1 MASGIVGTGREDAI
15 QTLIGLMEDSD
26 DKVRNWA
33 TFGLGTQ
40 CVEDSAEIR
49 EALRKRLNDT
59 FEDAR
64 YEAIWGL
71 ARRRDEKALRLLL
84 ERLGT
89 DHCSGDEMTAAEILG
104 LDYKTPVYH
113 LRAGLR
119 ALL

>member
-1 MASGIVGTGREDAI
+1 VASGIVGTGHEDAI
-15 QTLIGLMEDSD
+15 QTLICLMEDSD
-26 DKVRNWA
+26 DKVRDWA

-84 ERLGT
+84 DHLDT
-89 DHCSGDEMTAAEILG
+89 DPRSGDEMTAPEILG
-104 LDYKTPVYH
+104 MDYETPAEN
-113 LRAGLR
+113 LSAGLR